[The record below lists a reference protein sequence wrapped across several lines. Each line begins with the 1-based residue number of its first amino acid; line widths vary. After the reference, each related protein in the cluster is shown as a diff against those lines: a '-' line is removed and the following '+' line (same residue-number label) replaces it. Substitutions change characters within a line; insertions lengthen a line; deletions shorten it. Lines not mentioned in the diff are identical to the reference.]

1 MFTLYSETKVFPMQ
15 KTTLT
20 IFLTLIALNSVLF
33 ANELLPDQIIKLDG
47 KISITQESE
56 QWLKITVPFLINQH
70 PDQIKLKGQK
80 PESLEEMFN
89 PKFLSGIKIRLWVS
103 FMNEFNRSAL
113 RGDKKDVRFFE
124 YFSAEIDCLALEID
138 RKTKKAEFLF
148 PSTIAKMMD
157 LGNYPK
163 LTGYVVEF
171 VRNGESFEL
180 TEEMKQQAVNNKG
193 WIDCP
198 NKDCYQK
205 TNILDNDYGICNE
218 LYDYL
223 KNVYLNLFEKWS
235 NEIMEE
241 PGK

>member
-180 TEEMKQQAVNNKG
+180 SNSINFLNYDKKEYLEKYRMEAANNSSETEGILIPAHYVNS
-193 WIDCP
+193 I
-198 NKDCYQK
+198 
-205 TNILDNDYGICNE
+205 
-218 LYDYL
+218 
-223 KNVYLNLFEKWS
+223 YLNNLGPVVR
-235 NEIMEE
+235 N
-241 PGK
+241 

>member
-1 MFTLYSETKVFPMQ
+1 MQ

-20 IFLTLIALNSVLF
+20 AILSLVAFNSILF

-47 KISITQESE
+47 KITATQESE

-70 PDQIKLKGQK
+70 PDLLKLEGRK

-89 PKFLSGIKIRLWVS
+89 PDFISGIKIRLWIS

-113 RGDKKDVRFFE
+113 RGDKKDVRYFE

-138 RKTKKAEFLF
+138 RKTKRAEFLF
-148 PSTIAKMMD
+148 PSTIAKMME

-171 VRNGESFEL
+171 VRNGEVFAISESVSFL
-180 TEEMKQQAVNNKG
+180 NYDKEEYLEKYRMEAVNKSSENEG
-193 WIDCP
+193 
-198 NKDCYQK
+198 
-205 TNILDNDYGICNE
+205 ILIPAHQVDSA
-218 LYDYL
+218 
-223 KNVYLNLFEKWS
+223 YLNNLGPVVR
-235 NEIMEE
+235 N
-241 PGK
+241 

>member
-1 MFTLYSETKVFPMQ
+1 MQ

-20 IFLTLIALNSVLF
+20 TILSLVALKSILF

-47 KISITQESE
+47 KIAATQESE

-70 PDQIKLKGQK
+70 PDLLKLEGRK

-89 PKFLSGIKIRLWVS
+89 PDFISGIKIRLWIS

-113 RGDKKDVRFFE
+113 RGDKKDVRYFE

-138 RKTKKAEFLF
+138 RKTKRAEFLF
-148 PSTIAKMMD
+148 PSTIAKMME

-171 VRNGESFEL
+171 VRNGEVFAISESVSFL
-180 TEEMKQQAVNNKG
+180 NYDKEEYLEKYRMEAVNKSSENEG
-193 WIDCP
+193 
-198 NKDCYQK
+198 
-205 TNILDNDYGICNE
+205 ILIPAHQVDSA
-218 LYDYL
+218 
-223 KNVYLNLFEKWS
+223 YLNNLGPVVR
-235 NEIMEE
+235 N
-241 PGK
+241 